1 MWKHK
6 GRASDG
12 RDSEKGILKE
22 TMRKESV
29 RRAEDILTEVSTV
42 DGVNG
47 RETLK
52 LSPS

>member
-1 MWKHK
+1 MWKYK

-12 RDSEKGILKE
+12 KDSEKGILKE
-22 TMRKESV
+22 TKRKESI
-29 RRAEDILTEVSTV
+29 RRAEDILTEVRSV
-42 DGVNG
+42 DGVNW

>member
-1 MWKHK
+1 MWKYK

-12 RDSEKGILKE
+12 KDSEKGILKE
-22 TMRKESV
+22 TKRKESI
-29 RRAEDILTEVSTV
+29 RRAEDILTEVSSV
-42 DGVNG
+42 DGVHR